1 MNFTSSG
8 DDATRAIMA
17 GASAI
22 LVSNHGGRQ
31 MDGDPAT
38 INALPGVVDAVNRM
52 FPRRDVFL
60 DGGIRRGTD
69 VYKAL
74 ARGAK
79 MVFIGRPVIW
89 GLAMDGAFGVRDV
102 LTTLRDEFNE
112 TMLLSGSSN
121 PNEIRRESLIPKIPI
136 IG

>member
-1 MNFTSSG
+1 M
-8 DDATRAIMA
+8 DDN
-17 GASAI
+17 SFS
-22 LVSNHGGRQ
+22 LFQ
-31 MDGDPAT
+31 

-112 TMLLSGSSN
+112 TMLLSG
-121 PNEIRRESLIPKIPI
+121 K
-136 IG
+136 